1 MAMCLWVCLTYVREN
16 TAFLPNSAIYILK
29 AINLP
34 RQARDKDREDSKK
47 GSFSQVALGGF
58 LSIVFSF
65 MVGDLN
71 YMQEETL
78 LPSIVG
84 TISAVIAASCAVVRA
99 DTRPLLSQC
108 EELPFTKPGSGQ
120 ALDSCSKQ

>member
-1 MAMCLWVCLTYVREN
+1 LKSPQLC
-16 TAFLPNSAIYILK
+16 ILK

-34 RQARDKDREDSKK
+34 RQARDKDREDSKTDP
-47 GSFSQVALGGF
+47 FSQVALGGF

-84 TISAVIAASCAVVRA
+84 TISAVVAASCAVVRA